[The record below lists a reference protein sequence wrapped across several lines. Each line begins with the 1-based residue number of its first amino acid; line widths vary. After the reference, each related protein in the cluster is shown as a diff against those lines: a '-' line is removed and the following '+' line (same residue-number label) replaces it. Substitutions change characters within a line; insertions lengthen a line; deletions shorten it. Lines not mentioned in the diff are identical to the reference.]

1 MANALRNNTRKRGPK
16 KTNGSKGEGV
26 SPKIIYIILVFFVAS
41 TLALLIV
48 LFMNRAAPL
57 DTVQKD
63 IEKLGEVVS
72 RHEVP
77 NSTMTAWYI
86 KVKDT
91 GENALFFT
99 TRDGKTMAGGSL
111 WDTATG
117 EPITADLAA
126 KMISDN
132 PELATGEVA
141 GNSGSA
147 QASPQASAS
156 ASQPDMT
163 PGQAIGKWDGEVP
176 KVFEVLDTLG
186 GFKEDESVAPEDTI
200 YLLYDPRCPYCTE
213 FLKKSRNIDMK
224 AKGVTIKWLP
234 SVALGVQ
241 GEDDPVIAQAA
252 YGLVTT
258 NINDFMKSFGTG
270 GDAMRVD
277 TVSDDQMNALDAN
290 LSLLYEA
297 ADRTFGEGSPK
308 AVPAAFY
315 MDKRNGTPRMVY
327 GAQEDNILVS
337 IFGE

>member
-1 MANALRNNTRKRGPK
+1 MANALRNNTRKRAPK
-16 KTNGSKGEGV
+16 KTNGAKGEGF
-26 SPKIIYIILVFFVAS
+26 SPKIIYILLVFFVAS
-41 TLALLIV
+41 TLALLIM
-48 LFMNRAAPL
+48 LFVNRAASL
-57 DTVQKD
+57 DAVQKD
-63 IEKLGEVVS
+63 VENLGEVIS

-99 TRDGKTMAGGSL
+99 TRDGKTMAGGTL

-126 KMISDN
+126 KMIADN

-141 GNSGSA
+141 GDSGA
-147 QASPQASAS
+147 PQATAS

-186 GFKEDESVAPEDTI
+186 GFKEDPSIAPEDTI

-213 FLKKSRNIDMK
+213 FLKKSRNIDLK

-252 YGLVTT
+252 FGLVAT
-258 NINDFMKSFGTG
+258 NIDDFMKSFGNG
-270 GDAMRVD
+270 GSAKKVD
-277 TVSDDQMNALDAN
+277 TVTQDQIEALDAN

-297 ADRTFGEGSPK
+297 SNRTFGEDSPK

-315 MDKRNGTPRMVY
+315 MDKRNGSPRMVY

>member
-1 MANALRNNTRKRGPK
+1 MANALRNNTRKRAPK
-16 KTNGSKGEGV
+16 KTHGSKSEGV
-26 SPKIIYIILVFFVAS
+26 SPKIIYILLVFFVAS
-41 TLALLIV
+41 TLALLMM

-99 TRDGKTMAGGSL
+99 TRDGKTMAGGTL

-126 KMISDN
+126 KMIADN
-132 PELATGEVA
+132 PDLATGAIA
-141 GNSGSA
+141 GDN
-147 QASPQASAS
+147 ASPQASAS

-186 GFKEDESVAPEDTI
+186 GFKEDPNVAPEDTI

-234 SVALGVQ
+234 SVALGVK
-241 GEDDPVIAQAA
+241 GEDDPVIGQAA
-252 YGLVTT
+252 YGLVAT
-258 NINDFMKSFGTG
+258 NVDDFMKSFGNG
-270 GDAMRVD
+270 GNINRVD
-277 TVSDDQMNALDAN
+277 AISEDQKNALDAN

-315 MDKRNGTPRMVY
+315 LDKRNGTPRMVY
-327 GAQEDNILVS
+327 GAQEDNILIS